1 MRKRGNDGLLI
12 RKEVGKGNNIGETTI
27 TGLIGLERPTL
38 KVNIREVGEEAKGV
52 FKEKLGGPT
61 CVFGEWQKG
70 KCSFRDVGL
79 DQGPNVERLI
89 KGRSLLNPN
98 TFTKK
103 EIEKFIYDHK
113 ERQMQGSGG

>member
-12 RKEVGKGNNIGETTI
+12 RKEVGKANNIGETTI

-89 KGRSLLNPN
+89 KGNWVIVKPKY
-98 TFTKK
+98 F
-103 EIEKFIYDHK
+103 YK
-113 ERQMQGSGG
+113 ERNRKIHI